1 MPKIPWDPMRKW
13 IQRTIR
19 DTAFIHPSKDLTVLM
34 QSPAHYWKDI
44 GKKDYSCLPASNLT
58 LCQIIPW
65 SHQSRAGNMTCS
77 RIKKFWK
84 QHQDGIFT
92 GCPLQQCALAHPQQH
107 CHGWFFF
114 APCLILT
121 FPMGSI
127 SVRSPRFHSSDQSA
141 VDYHSIHLL
150 FLICSAQ
157 SGHHRK
163 PWRAVQPVTQGT
175 KEGFDVS
182 LWIRKY

>member
-1 MPKIPWDPMRKW
+1 MPQIPWDPKQKW
-13 IQRTIR
+13 IQRTLR

-44 GKKDYSCLPASNLT
+44 GKKHYSCQPASNLT

-65 SHQSRAGNMTCS
+65 SHQSRAGNMKCS

-84 QHQDGIFT
+84 QHQDDIFT
-92 GCPLQQCALAHPQQH
+92 GCPLQQHALAHT
-107 CHGWFFF
+107 GSTAMAIIFSL
-114 APCLILT
+114 CLILT

-127 SVRSPRFHSSDQSA
+127 AVRSPRFHSSEQSA

-150 FLICSAQ
+150 FFIYFA
-157 SGHHRK
+157 
-163 PWRAVQPVTQGT
+163 
-175 KEGFDVS
+175 
-182 LWIRKY
+182 